1 MLHGLHIYGGYLM
14 TKREAKA
21 HFLAVCQEED
31 LDDKPA
37 MRYAWGLFTDLLCK
51 DGYITMKQYESWLCP
66 F

>member
-1 MLHGLHIYGGYLM
+1 M

-31 LDDKPA
+31 FDDKHA
-37 MRYAWGLFTDLLCK
+37 IRYAWGLFTDLLCK